1 MKTFQKIL
9 NLLLNYKITI
19 ISLFIIILL
28 FRNYYEISILLI
40 GVLSMYLLISS
51 FYNNI
56 MYDKLLEKNEFLD
69 IIDDLK
75 SYHYNYNDIKKRA
88 YFNSLVNLNNSNEEN
103 WFQSEQSYKNKE
115 KEINDDLMFYS
126 QLNSKIGNIHF
137 LCT

>member
-19 ISLFIIILL
+19 ISLFFIILL

-56 MYDKLLEKNEFLD
+56 IYDKLLEKNEILD

-75 SYHYNYNDIKKRA
+75 SWHYNYNDIKKRA
-88 YFNSLVNLNNSNEEN
+88 YFNSLVNPNNSNEEN
-103 WFQSEQSYKNKE
+103 CFQSEQSYKNKE

-126 QLNSKIGNIHF
+126 QLISKIGDIHF

>member
-1 MKTFQKIL
+1 MY
-9 NLLLNYKITI
+9 YKITI
-19 ISLFIIILL
+19 ISLFFIILL

-40 GVLSMYLLISS
+40 GVLSMHLLISS

-56 MYDKLLEKNEFLD
+56 IYDKLLEKNEILD

-75 SYHYNYNDIKKRA
+75 SWHYNYNDIKKRA
-88 YFNSLVNLNNSNEEN
+88 YFNSLVNPNNSNEEN

-126 QLNSKIGNIHF
+126 QLISKIGDIHF

>member
-1 MKTFQKIL
+1 
-9 NLLLNYKITI
+9 
-19 ISLFIIILL
+19 
-28 FRNYYEISILLI
+28 
-40 GVLSMYLLISS
+40 MYLLISS

-56 MYDKLLEKNEFLD
+56 IYDKLLEKNEILD

-75 SYHYNYNDIKKRA
+75 SWHYNYNDIKKRA
-88 YFNSLVNLNNSNEEN
+88 YFNSLVNPNNSNEEN

-126 QLNSKIGNIHF
+126 QLISKIGDIHF

>member
-19 ISLFIIILL
+19 ISLFFIILL

-56 MYDKLLEKNEFLD
+56 IYDKLLEKNEILD

-75 SYHYNYNDIKKRA
+75 SWHYNYNDIKKRA
-88 YFNSLVNLNNSNEEN
+88 YFNSLVNPNNSNEEN

-126 QLNSKIGNIHF
+126 QLISKIGDIHF